1 MIDTLTKKPEA
12 PPLLDANFDIE
23 APAVLLPYQQQW
35 IADESQLK
43 IAEKSRRIG
52 LTWAEAADCALIAAS
67 DKKSGGQ
74 NVYYVGYNQDMT
86 MEFVE
91 ACAMWARS
99 FNYAASEIEEGIFV
113 DDDGEKEIK
122 TYTIRFP
129 KSRHR
134 ITALSSRPSNLR
146 GKQGVVV
153 IDEAAFHEDLA
164 GLIKAALALLIWG
177 GKVRIIST
185 HNGDENAFNDLIQE
199 VRALKRSGTVHKTTF
214 KEAVEQGLY
223 KRVCLRL
230 GREYDAAE
238 EAAWVAEV
246 YKFYGD
252 DAEEELDVIP
262 AQGSG
267 RWLTMG
273 QLEKLQNE
281 DSKVIRFVAP
291 KGFELWTED
300 ARNEHVDKWLKE
312 VADPVLRT
320 LDKTHPHYYGLDFA
334 RKRDASSMWWQAER
348 LNMSRYCP
356 YVLEMEK
363 TPYNQQKRICI
374 HVIERT
380 PRFSKGANDATGNG
394 GFLAEQLQIKF
405 GAHRIDAVNMSE
417 GWYAEHTPHFG
428 KCLTDGTIEDM
439 PADRDIRDD
448 HLLFKKIKGVARI
461 PAERTTSKS
470 GSKRHGDSGIAHLL
484 CDYASKFPTPELEWT
499 PVPVDSDEVPRG
511 MRDAWD
517 KIKSLSGF
525 LGSGG
530 W

>member
-1 MIDTLTKKPEA
+1 MSNMQTKKT
-12 PPLLDANFDIE
+12 PPLLDANYELD
-23 APAVLLPYQQQW
+23 APAVLLPYQQKW
-35 IADESQLK
+35 LADESQLK

-52 LTWAEAADCALIAAS
+52 LTWAEASDCALIAAS
-67 DKKSGGQ
+67 DKKAGGQ

-113 DDDGEKEIK
+113 DEDGEKEIK

-129 KSRHR
+129 KAKNR

-146 GKQGVVV
+146 GKQGIVV
-153 IDEAAFHEDLA
+153 IDEAAFHEDLS

-214 KEAVEQGLY
+214 AEAVEQGLY

-230 GREYDAAE
+230 GREYDTAE

-262 AQGSG
+262 SQGGG
-267 RWLTMG
+267 RCLTMG
-273 QLEKLQNE
+273 QLEKLQN
-281 DSKVIRFVAP
+281 DASQVIRFVAP
-291 KGFELWTED
+291 KEFELWTET

-312 VADPVLRT
+312 TVDPILLT
-320 LDKTHPHYYGLDFA
+320 LDKTQPHYYGLDFA
-334 RKRDASSMWWQAER
+334 RHHDACSMWWQAER
-348 LNMSRYCP
+348 LNTSRYCP

-363 TPYNQQKRICI
+363 TPYKQQERICI

-380 PRFSKGANDATGNG
+380 PRFSKGANDAGGNG
-394 GFLAEQLQIKF
+394 EYLAEALQIKF
-405 GAHRIDAVNMSE
+405 GTHRIDAVKLSE
-417 GWYAEHTPHFG
+417 GWYAEHTPHFAA
-428 KCLTDGTIEDM
+428 CLTDGTIEDM
-439 PADRDIRDD
+439 PPDRDIRDD
-448 HLLFKKIKGVARI
+448 HLLFTKIKGVMRI
-461 PAERTTSKS
+461 PARRTTSS
-470 GSKRHGDSGIAHLL
+470 NGNKRHGDSGIAHLL
-484 CDYASKFPTPELEWT
+484 CDYASKYPTPEMEWT
-499 PVPVDSDEVPRG
+499 PVPIDSNDVPRG
-511 MRDAWD
+511 MRDMFS
-517 KIKSLSGF
+517 KIASLSGF
-525 LGSGG
+525 LGAGG

>member
-1 MIDTLTKKPEA
+1 MSTPQTA
-12 PPLLDANFDIE
+12 PPLLDANYELE

-35 IADESQLK
+35 LADESQLK

-86 MEFVE
+86 MEFIE

-113 DDDGEKEIK
+113 DEDGDKEIK

-129 KSRHR
+129 KAKNR

-185 HNGDENAFNDLIQE
+185 HNGDENPFNDLIQE

-214 KEAVEQGLY
+214 AEAVEQGLY

-273 QLEKLQNE
+273 QLEKLQNDE
-281 DSKVIRFVAP
+281 RQVIRFVPP

-300 ARNEHVDKWLKE
+300 ARNTHVDKWLEE
-312 VADPVLRT
+312 VADPILLT

-334 RKRDASSMWWQAER
+334 RHRDACVMWWHAEQ
-348 LNMSRYCP
+348 LNTRRYCP

-363 TPYNQQKRICI
+363 TPYKQQERICI

-380 PRFSKGANDATGNG
+380 PRFSKGANDASGNG
-394 GFLAEQLQIKF
+394 EYLAEALQVKF
-405 GAHRIDAVNMSE
+405 GTHRIDAVKLSE

-428 KCLTDGTIEDM
+428 ACLTDGTIEDM

-448 HLLFKKIKGVARI
+448 HLLFTKIKGVARI
-461 PAERTTSKS
+461 PTARTTSAS

-484 CDYASKFPTPELEWT
+484 CDYASKFPTPELDWT
-499 PVPVDSDEVPRG
+499 PVPIDASDAPRG
-511 MRDAWD
+511 MRDMLEKLA
-517 KIKSLSGF
+517 SLGGF

-530 W
+530 F

>member
-1 MIDTLTKKPEA
+1 MQTKKT
-12 PPLLDANFDIE
+12 PPLLDASFDIE
-23 APAVLLPYQQQW
+23 APAVLLTYQQQW

-52 LTWAEAADCALIAAS
+52 LTWAEASDCALIAAS

-86 MEFVE
+86 LEFIE

-99 FNYAASEIEEGIFV
+99 FNYAATEIEEGIFV
-113 DDDGEKEIK
+113 DEDGDKEIK
-122 TYTIRFP
+122 TYTIKFP
-129 KSRHR
+129 KAKNR

-185 HNGDENAFNDLIQE
+185 HNGDENAFNDLITE

-214 KEAVEQGLY
+214 SEAVEQGLY

-273 QLEKLQNE
+273 QLEKLQN
-281 DSKVIRFVAP
+281 DASQVIRFVAP
-291 KGFELWTED
+291 KDFELWTEG

-312 VADPVLRT
+312 TADPILLT
-320 LDKTHPHYYGLDFA
+320 LDKTHPHYYGMDFA
-334 RKRDASSMWWQAER
+334 RKRDASSMWWQAEK
-348 LNMSRYCP
+348 LNTTRYCP

-405 GAHRIDAVNMSE
+405 GAHRIDAVNLSE

-499 PVPVDSDEVPRG
+499 PVPIGDSDVPRG
-511 MRDAWD
+511 MRDAWE
-517 KIKSLSGF
+517 KLKSLGGF
-525 LGSGG
+525 VGSGG

>member
-1 MIDTLTKKPEA
+1 MTDTLTKKPNA

-23 APAVLLPYQQQW
+23 APAVLLLYQQQW

-67 DKKSGGQ
+67 DQKSGGQ

-86 MEFVE
+86 LEFIE

-113 DDDGEKEIK
+113 DEDGEKEIK
-122 TYTIRFP
+122 TYTIKFP
-129 KSRHR
+129 KAKNR

-185 HNGDENAFNDLIQE
+185 HNGDENAFNDLITE

-262 AQGSG
+262 SQGGGRCLTVAQ
-267 RWLTMG
+267 LD
-273 QLEKLQNE
+273 KLKNE
-281 DSKVIRFVAP
+281 DTPVITFTAP

-312 VADPVLRT
+312 MVDPILLT
-320 LDKTHPHYYGLDFA
+320 LDKSQPHYYGLDFA
-334 RKRDASSMWWQAER
+334 RHHDACSMWWQAEKLDMR
-348 LNMSRYCP
+348 RYCP

-363 TPYNQQKRICI
+363 VPYKQQERICI

-380 PRFSKGANDATGNG
+380 PRFSKGANDAGGNG
-394 GFLAEQLQIKF
+394 EYLAEALQVKF
-405 GAHRIDAVNMSE
+405 GAHRIDAIKLSE
-417 GWYAEHTPHFG
+417 SWYAEHTPHFAA
-428 KCLTDGTIEDM
+428 CLTDGTIEDM
-439 PADRDIRDD
+439 PANRDIRDD
-448 HLLFKKIKGVARI
+448 HLLFTTIKGVMRI
-461 PAERTTSKS
+461 PPRRTTSSK

-484 CDYASKFPTPELEWT
+484 CDYASKYPTPELAWT
-499 PVPVDSDEVPRG
+499 PVPIDSDEVPCG

-525 LGSGG
+525 MGSGG

>member
-1 MIDTLTKKPEA
+1 MESKAKQFKLKY
-12 PPLLDANFDIE
+12 PPLLGANPELD
-23 APAVLLPYQQQW
+23 APAVFLVYQQDW
-35 IADESQLK
+35 LADDSQLK
-43 IAEKSRRIG
+43 VGEKSRRIG
-52 LTWAEAADCALIAAS
+52 LTWAEASDNVLIGAS
-67 DKKSGGQ
+67 DKSAGGM

-86 MEFVE
+86 VEYIE
-91 ACAMWARS
+91 ACAMWSRF
-99 FNYAASEIEEGIFV
+99 FNHAASEIEEGLWE
-113 DDDGEKEIK
+113 DDDKHIK

-129 KSRHR
+129 NSKNR

-199 VRALKRSGTVHKTTF
+199 IRAGKRSGTVHKTTF

-223 KRVCLRL
+223 QRVCLRL
-230 GREYDAAE
+230 GIEYDPIE
-238 EAAWVAEV
+238 EAKWMAEV

-291 KGFELWTED
+291 KEFELWTED
-300 ARNEHVDKWLKE
+300 ARNVHVDKWLEE
-312 VADPVLRT
+312 VADPVLLT
-320 LDKTHPHYYGLDFA
+320 LNKSHPHYYGLDFA
-334 RKRDASSMWWQAER
+334 RHRDACVMWWQAEK
-348 LNMSRYCP
+348 LNTGRYCP

-363 TPYNQQKRICI
+363 TPYKQQERICI

-380 PRFSKGANDATGNG
+380 PRFNQGANDASGNG
-394 GFLAEQLQIKF
+394 EYLAEALQVKF
-405 GAHRIDAVNMSE
+405 GAHRIDAVKLSE

-428 KCLTDGTIEDM
+428 ACLTDGTIEDM

-448 HLLFKKIKGVARI
+448 HLLFTKIKGVARI
-461 PAERTTSKS
+461 PTKRTTSS
-470 GSKRHGDSGIAHLL
+470 TGRSRHGDSGIAHLL
-484 CDYASKFPTPELEWT
+484 CDYASKSPTPELAWT
-499 PVPVDSDEVPRG
+499 PVPINDSQVPRG

-517 KIKSLSGF
+517 EVKSLSGF
-525 LGSGG
+525 LGAGG

>member
-1 MIDTLTKKPEA
+1 MSNMQTKKKT
-12 PPLLDANFDIE
+12 PPLLDGNTSLP
-23 APAVLLPYQQQW
+23 APAVFLPYQQAW
-35 IADESQLK
+35 IADDSQLK

-52 LTWAEAADCALIAAS
+52 LTWAEASDNVLIAAS
-67 DKKSGGQ
+67 DKTAGGQ

-86 MEFVE
+86 IEFID

-99 FNYAASEIEEGIFV
+99 FDHAASEIEEGLWE
-113 DDDGEKEIK
+113 DDDKHIK

-129 KSRHR
+129 HSKHR

-185 HNGDENAFNDLIQE
+185 HNGDENPFNDLIQE

-223 KRVCLRL
+223 ERVCLRS
-230 GREYDAAE
+230 GIEYDEVE
-238 EAAWVAEV
+238 EQLWMAEV

-262 AQGSG
+262 AQGAG

-273 QLEKLQNE
+273 QLEKLQNS
-281 DSKVIRFVAP
+281 DRPVISFKAP
-291 KGFELWTED
+291 AEFELWTED
-300 ARNEHVDKWLKE
+300 ARNVHVDAWLKE
-312 VADPVLRT
+312 TADPVLAT
-320 LDKTHPHYYGLDFA
+320 LDPTHPHYYGLDFA
-334 RKRDASSMWWQAER
+334 RHRDACSMWWQAQK
-348 LNMSRYCP
+348 LNMGRYCP
-356 YVLEMEK
+356 FVLEMEK
-363 TPYNQQKRICI
+363 TPYKQQERICK

-380 PRFSKGANDATGNG
+380 PRFNYGAHDATGNG
-394 GFLAEQLQIKF
+394 EYLAEAMQVEF
-405 GAHRIDAVNMSE
+405 GAHRIEAVKLSE

-428 KCLTDGTIEDM
+428 ACLTDGTIEDM
-439 PADRDIRDD
+439 PAHRDIRDD
-448 HLLFKKIKGVARI
+448 HLLFTKIKGVARI
-461 PAERTTSKS
+461 PTRRTTSS
-470 GSKRHGDSGIAHLL
+470 TGSKRHGDSGIAHLL
-484 CDYASKFPTPELEWT
+484 CDYASKNPTPEMEWT
-499 PVPVDSDEVPRG
+499 PVPVSVDDMPRA

-517 KIKSLSGF
+517 DLTGF
-525 LGSGG
+525 GDYMAYGG

>member
-1 MIDTLTKKPEA
+1 MSDAVNKPKV
-12 PPLLDANFDIE
+12 PPLLDANYDVE
-23 APAVLLPYQQQW
+23 APAVLLPYQQKW
-35 IADESQLK
+35 LADEAQLK

-86 MEFVE
+86 LEFIE

-129 KSRHR
+129 KAKNR

-185 HNGDENAFNDLIQE
+185 HNGDENPFNDLIQE
-199 VRALKRSGTVHKTTF
+199 VRALKRTGSVHKTTF
-214 KEAVEQGLY
+214 REAVEQGLY
-223 KRVCLRL
+223 QRICLRR
-230 GREYDAAE
+230 GIDYDKAE
-238 EAAWVAEV
+238 EAAWMAEV

-262 AQGSG
+262 AQGGG
-267 RWLTMG
+267 RCLTMG
-273 QLEKLQNE
+273 QLEKLQNDE
-281 DSKVIRFVAP
+281 RPVITFTAP
-291 KGFELWTED
+291 KEFELWTED
-300 ARNEHVDKWLKE
+300 ARNVHVDKWLKE
-312 VADPVLRT
+312 TVDPILLT
-320 LDKTHPHYYGLDFA
+320 LDKTQPHYYGLDFA
-334 RKRDASSMWWQAER
+334 RHHDACSMWWQAER

-356 YVLEMEK
+356 FVLEMEK
-363 TPYNQQKRICI
+363 TPYKQQERICI
-374 HVIERT
+374 YVIERV
-380 PRFSKGANDATGNG
+380 PRFNKGANDAGGNG
-394 GFLAEQLQIKF
+394 EYLAEALQIKF
-405 GAHRIDAVNMSE
+405 GAHRIDAVKLSE
-417 GWYAEHTPHFG
+417 GWYAEHTPHFAA
-428 KCLTDGTIEDM
+428 CLTDGTIEDM

-448 HLLFKKIKGVARI
+448 HLLFTKIKGVMRI
-461 PAERTTSKS
+461 PARRTTSS
-470 GSKRHGDSGIAHLL
+470 NGNKRHGDSGIAHLL
-484 CDYASKFPTPELEWT
+484 CDYASKYPTPEMAWT
-499 PVPVDSDEVPRG
+499 RVPIDESEVPYA

-517 KIKSLSGF
+517 DLTGF
-525 LGSGG
+525 GGYLGHGG